1 MIICLTGPTGV
12 GKTKLSIMLAQKY
25 NAIIINADATQIYQ
39 ELNIGSS
46 KITSTEMQGIKHYLI
61 DIKNP
66 NEEYSVYDF
75 QKDARKIINENP
87 NRNIIVVGGTGL
99 YLKSLFYDY
108 QFAAKKENNYEQ
120 YSNEEL
126 YELVSLKKA
135 NHNIHPNN
143 RRRLINY
150 LNNNNQTYNKDQLL
164 YDNVIF
170 IGLTLERSLLYE
182 LINKRVDLMIAQ
194 GLEEEVRTLAQ
205 KYPESKILTRAIG
218 YKEMLMY
225 FNHEL
230 NYNDT
235 IDLIKKNTRHYVKR
249 QYTWFNN
256 QMHLNWFNVDLANFN
271 NTYEAII
278 CFIESLNSK

>member
-66 NEEYSVYDF
+66 NEDYSVYDF
-75 QKDARKIINENP
+75 QKDARKIINDNP

-108 QFAAKKENNYEQ
+108 QFMPQKENNYEQ

-126 YELVSLKKA
+126 YKLVNQK
-135 NHNIHPNN
+135 NPHHNIHPNN

-150 LNNNNQTYNKDQLL
+150 LNNDNQTFNKDELI

-182 LINKRVDLMIAQ
+182 LINKRVDSMVKA
-194 GLEEEVRTLAQ
+194 GLEEEVRTLFQ
-205 KYPESKILTRAIG
+205 KYPESKILRRAIG

-225 FNHEL
+225 FNQEL
-230 NYNDT
+230 NYSDA

-256 QMHLNWFNVDLANFN
+256 QMHLNWFNVDINNFTN
-271 NTYEAII
+271 SYDEII

>member
-1 MIICLTGPTGV
+1 MIICLTGPTGI

-25 NAIIINADATQIYQ
+25 NAIIVNADATQIYQ

-46 KITSTEMQGIKHYLI
+46 KITCSEMQGIKHYLI

-66 NEEYSVYDF
+66 NEDYSVCDF
-75 QKDARKIINENP
+75 QKDARKIISENP
-87 NRNIIVVGGTGL
+87 NQNIIVVGGTGL

-108 QFAAKKENNYEQ
+108 QFAPQKENNYEQ

-126 YELVSLKKA
+126 YELVNLKNP

-143 RRRLINY
+143 RRRLINC
-150 LNNNNQTYNKDQLL
+150 LNNDNQTSNKDQLL

-182 LINKRVDLMIAQ
+182 LINKRVDLMVES
-194 GLEEEVRTLAQ
+194 GLEEEVRTLYQ
-205 KYPESKILTRAIG
+205 KYPESNILKRAIG
-218 YKEMLMY
+218 YKEMIMY
-225 FNHEL
+225 FNQEL
-230 NYNDT
+230 NYNDA

-256 QMHLNWFNVDLANFN
+256 QMNLNWFNVDINNFN
-271 NTYEAII
+271 NTYEEII